1 MAFRLVVW
9 DFDGTLADSRGVGLA
24 IFNSLAAELGHRPVT
39 DSEAVRGLTS
49 REFMR
54 EHRVTFWR
62 LPRLVRRFQAAAAAR
77 AEEVAIFP
85 GISEVLLGLQ
95 SRGARLGVLSSNRED
110 TIRRCLRAANMEG
123 PFGFVI
129 SCPRLFGKG
138 RALRRILRAEG
149 VDSAEAVYVGDEV
162 RDIEAARSVG
172 VTAVAATWGF
182 QSEGILRA
190 SNPDHIIT
198 EPRQLLDLISKC

>member
-1 MAFRLVVW
+1 
-9 DFDGTLADSRGVGLA
+9 
-24 IFNSLAAELGHRPVT
+24 
-39 DSEAVRGLTS
+39 
-49 REFMR
+49 
-54 EHRVTFWR
+54 
-62 LPRLVRRFQAAAAAR
+62 
-77 AEEVAIFP
+77 
-85 GISEVLLGLQ
+85 
-95 SRGARLGVLSSNRED
+95 
-110 TIRRCLRAANMEG
+110 
-123 PFGFVI
+123 
-129 SCPRLFGKG
+129 LFGKG

-149 VDSAEAVYVGDEV
+149 VASAEAVYVGDEV